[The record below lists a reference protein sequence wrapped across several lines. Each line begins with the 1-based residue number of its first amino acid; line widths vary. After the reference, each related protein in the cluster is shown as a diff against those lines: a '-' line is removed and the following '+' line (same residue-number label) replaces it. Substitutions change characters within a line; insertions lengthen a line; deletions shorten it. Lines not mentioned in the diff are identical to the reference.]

1 MLKRFVWKE
10 NDVYS
15 IQLTGEQYILAQLL
29 TKPYAAFFNIQSAS
43 ADFSDAAVDI
53 RQAAP
58 LGVCMVL
65 KDFFKKCAI
74 HKMPAS
80 MGYRQEIAIPEL
92 FISPDREQWFQRS
105 KVDEAERIY
114 NLVRIDPLAGD
125 QGIIGN
131 KIVIYDIVRHHP
143 ELVHTYEMV
152 GYNTGYELIRR
163 LLLSVEHNS
172 WIDPAREKLLV
183 GQDLYP
189 LQTLDELWHIGVPR
203 YA

>member
-15 IQLTGEQYILAQLL
+15 VQLTGELYILAQLL
-29 TKPYAAFFNIQSAS
+29 TKPYAAFFNIRSAS
-43 ADFSDAAVDI
+43 ADFSDAVDI

-65 KDFFKKCAI
+65 KDFFKKCAV
-74 HKMPAS
+74 HKMPVS
-80 MGYRQEIAIPEL
+80 TGYRQEIAIPEL

-105 KVDEAERIY
+105 DIDEAEQIY
-114 NLVRIDPLAGD
+114 NLVRIDPVAGD
-125 QGIIGN
+125 QGIMGN
-131 KIVIYDIVRHHP
+131 EIVLSDIIRNHP
-143 ELVHTYEMV
+143 ELLHTYELV

-163 LLLSVEHNS
+163 LLLSVEQNR

-203 YA
+203 YV